1 MRREEN
7 TGWRPATCHA
17 LLCCTTLSLIPFC
30 VCKYH
35 YFFSYNNLCSSHP
48 CLLRTWKTI
57 IFPWFRSVTLR
68 ALLSPLL
75 VIWVDLGAT
84 PRVPIIWE
92 ILLLSSANS
101 PFPTPFSFIP
111 RASRGRWTW
120 FLPMRHKLSLDV
132 GKAFVFLTQ
141 ESYLFSPYSPRI
153 QNTDLMAGAILAVL
167 WLLWKGHETH
177 KDLLADVLKLMNQ
190 PSNQLPLYFLYVKQ
204 NKIKTNLEL
213 FKPLYLSR

>member
-1 MRREEN
+1 MSNKREIYTPPQAKPSPWSHTSTSFLQEACLC
-7 TGWRPATCHA
+7 TPIFVSFSSFPEEPWLSLEWRPAC
-17 LLCCTTLSLIPFC
+17 
-30 VCKYH
+30 
-35 YFFSYNNLCSSHP
+35 
-48 CLLRTWKTI
+48 
-57 IFPWFRSVTLR
+57 
-68 ALLSPLL
+68 
-75 VIWVDLGAT
+75 
-84 PRVPIIWE
+84 
-92 ILLLSSANS
+92 
-101 PFPTPFSFIP
+101 
-111 RASRGRWTW
+111 
-120 FLPMRHKLSLDV
+120 SLDSFAAGPGRGPQFWAMRCNLKLC

-177 KDLLADVLKLMNQ
+177 KDLLSDVLKLMNQ